1 MCAPGGVCCSQT
13 NVYIIINVFLHT
25 TDAAGGQPPVVAAV
39 MTIALDDDGN
49 PIALIRCNL

>member
-1 MCAPGGVCCSQT
+1 MCAPGGVCYSQT

-25 TDAAGGQPPVVAAV
+25 TEAVGGQPSGAAAV

-49 PIALIRCNL
+49 PIALIRCNF